1 MSRGSPTE
9 EGFKPESGLA
19 LKVSLLRWKLGRK
32 AKLEPQFR
40 FYRFLRTQSQ
50 RRSRQLSCPSLYGA
64 LKAEGL
70 IYL

>member
-9 EGFKPESGLA
+9 EGFEPESGLP

-40 FYRFLRTQSQ
+40 F
-50 RRSRQLSCPSLYGA
+50 
-64 LKAEGL
+64 
-70 IYL
+70 